1 MQHLHDR
8 NDRQTIPG
16 RQAPNSLPPIELE
29 IVLGQARN
37 RMRPVRQRNFRLGRS
52 ESCDLVLSDA
62 AIDDVAAY
70 ILSTP
75 QGVWIRQVGS
85 NTPLLVNERAVG
97 RVEHA
102 LVGERAGRGHDVVAQ
117 SRSHPYRPLR
127 VSCSHRQQPP
137 GTLAAGRARTDRATD
152 VLAGRAGRTVASS
165 RWRASACA
173 RSQIRAAGD
182 GGLPWQAT
190 RAGQS
195 AVVASH
201 ESRNQ
206 FGVSGRPPAT

>member
-97 RVEHA
+97 TMLLLNHDRIRIGPFEFRVHI
-102 LVGERAGRGHDVVAQ
+102 G
-117 SRSHPYRPLR
+117 
-127 VSCSHRQQPP
+127 
-137 GTLAAGRARTDRATD
+137 
-152 VLAGRAGRTVASS
+152 SS
-165 RWRASACA
+165 RPAHLPPAAPAPTA
-173 RSQIRAAGD
+173 RQMSLPAA
-182 GGLPWQAT
+182 Q
-190 RAGQS
+190 AGQS
-195 AVVASH
+195 RRLDGEHPRVPVPKFVRRATAVSRGKQHALASPPSWPHMSH
-201 ESRNQ
+201 EINSE
-206 FGVSGRPPAT
+206 